1 MSRTMAEAQL
11 PKRIDAVGF
20 VENNQQLTGQI
31 DSKKLL
37 RFSEAVEDCNA
48 PVSYILDFH
57 RDQEGNRVITGSCN
71 TMVVMTCQ
79 RCLGHVEVPVVS
91 SFELGLVF
99 NDDQAKQLS
108 RQLEPA
114 EVDEHGM
121 LELWEVL
128 EDEALLA
135 LPSFPVHEQ
144 GECEL
149 RQPEPAPE
157 TTDSDE
163 KRPNPFDVLAQLKQK

>member
-1 MSRTMAEAQL
+1 MGLWQRLSYPSASML
-11 PKRIDAVGF
+11 LVLLKII
-20 VENNQQLTGQI
+20 N
-31 DSKKLL
+31 KLL

-128 EDEALLA
+128 EDGALLA

>member
-1 MSRTMAEAQL
+1 M
-11 PKRIDAVGF
+11 
-20 VENNQQLTGQI
+20 
-31 DSKKLL
+31 
-37 RFSEAVEDCNA
+37 
-48 PVSYILDFH
+48 
-57 RDQEGNRVITGSCN
+57 
-71 TMVVMTCQ
+71 
-79 RCLGHVEVPVVS
+79 PVVS

>member
-1 MSRTMAEAQL
+1 MAEAQL
-11 PKRIDAVGF
+11 PKRIDAISF
-20 VENNQQLTGQI
+20 VEDNQQLSGKI
-31 DSKKLL
+31 DSEKLT
-37 RFSEAVEDCNA
+37 RFSDAVEDCKA
-48 PVSYILDFH
+48 PVRYILEFH
-57 RDQEGNRVITGSCN
+57 RDQEGNRVISGSCE
-71 TMVVMTCQ
+71 TQVVMICQ
-79 RCLGHVEVPVVS
+79 RCLNQVELPVSS

-99 NDDQAKQLS
+99 NDDQAKQLP

-114 EVDEHGM
+114 EVDEHGV

-135 LPSFPVHEQ
+135 LPSFPTHPQ

-149 RQPEPAPE
+149 RQPEPVPE